1 MPRLPIRAQAPKLPL
16 TVGLILSWADEFH
29 KEHGRWPHGND
40 SFVSRTSS
48 EKWGNIDMALSR
60 GNRGLR
66 GGDTLAKLLL
76 RHRGRP
82 HHNFPPDL
90 TIPQILAWADAHRRR
105 TGQWPGPHD
114 GGIPRTRQTWSAIQ
128 SALQRGKRGL
138 PGGTSLA
145 RVLAEHR
152 GVRNHL
158 AVPTLTEKQILT
170 WADDHHRRT
179 GQYPKHLDGPILCAP
194 GESWLAMEIALVRGH
209 RGLSGGDSLAKLLAR
224 SRGVRN
230 KSAIPVLTVKQI
242 KKWAV
247 AFNGR
252 TGKWPTVTSGQ
263 ILEAPGETWSGVQ
276 SALMSGIRGLPGGD
290 SLARLLER
298 ECGRRNIAAL
308 PLLELDRMR
317 C

>member
-252 TGKWPTVTSGQ
+252 TGKWPTVTS
-263 ILEAPGETWSGVQ
+263 
-276 SALMSGIRGLPGGD
+276 
-290 SLARLLER
+290 
-298 ECGRRNIAAL
+298 
-308 PLLELDRMR
+308 
-317 C
+317 

>member
-1 MPRLPIRAQAPKLPL
+1 
-16 TVGLILSWADEFH
+16 
-29 KEHGRWPHGND
+29 
-40 SFVSRTSS
+40 
-48 EKWGNIDMALSR
+48 
-60 GNRGLR
+60 
-66 GGDTLAKLLL
+66 
-76 RHRGRP
+76 
-82 HHNFPPDL
+82 
-90 TIPQILAWADAHRRR
+90 
-105 TGQWPGPHD
+105 
-114 GGIPRTRQTWSAIQ
+114 
-128 SALQRGKRGL
+128 
-138 PGGTSLA
+138 
-145 RVLAEHR
+145 
-152 GVRNHL
+152 
-158 AVPTLTEKQILT
+158 
-170 WADDHHRRT
+170 
-179 GQYPKHLDGPILCAP
+179 
-194 GESWLAMEIALVRGH
+194 MEIALVRGH